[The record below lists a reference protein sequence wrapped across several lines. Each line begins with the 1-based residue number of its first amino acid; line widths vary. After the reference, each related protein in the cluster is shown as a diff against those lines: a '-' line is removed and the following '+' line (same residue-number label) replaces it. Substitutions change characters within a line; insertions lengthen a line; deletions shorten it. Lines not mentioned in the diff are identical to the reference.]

1 VRARLGRLK
10 NGKAPPVALAPR
22 GARPG
27 AAMQAFDE
35 LWWDHDQLVAWAETR
50 EREALEYAAFGVGG
64 VRLPPS
70 TQKIADWIRDTTS
83 RRGARD
89 INAELWAASKW
100 PPQIEGRSTRA
111 KSFEEALARPEL
123 PEAAA
128 LVAAYFGAEKN
139 ERFFLRLI
147 FDGPILF
154 ENEQDIPSSHPTMA
168 HLSLEMRELVRSYCA
183 RSEPRSSQGSRPLQK
198 FPTAAFVLRLLREG
212 RLTARGHLLGEPLA
226 RELSSDDW
234 ASLEIEAG
242 GWHNKLCVW
251 RTSPPV
257 ADRNGD
263 IEKVLVRR
271 AEVLKEFPPDPP
283 PRKVSIQEVSDDD
296 ARHVIQEAF
305 SRNGGFLSQKK
316 GADIVRTKFPG
327 FNKQRAMEFVK
338 ELTRNTKRGPRGPR
352 QNCPEEIL
360 SRTIRQ
366 LGPR

>member
-1 VRARLGRLK
+1 
-10 NGKAPPVALAPR
+10 
-22 GARPG
+22 
-27 AAMQAFDE
+27 MQAFDE

-64 VRLPPS
+64 LRLPPS
-70 TQKIADWIRDTTS
+70 TQKIADWIRETAS
-83 RRGARD
+83 RMGARD

-100 PPQIEGRSTRA
+100 PPQIEGRSTRT

-139 ERFFLRLI
+139 DRFFLRLI
-147 FDGPILF
+147 FDGSILF

-183 RSEPRSSQGSRPLQK
+183 RSEPRPSQGSRPLQK

-234 ASLEIEAG
+234 ASLEIEVG
-242 GWHNKLCVW
+242 GRHNRLCVW
-251 RTSPPV
+251 RALPP
-257 ADRNGD
+257 ATDRNGD

-271 AEVLKEFPPDPP
+271 AEVLKEFPPAPP
-283 PRKVSIQEVSDDD
+283 PREVFAQEASDDD
-296 ARHVIQEAF
+296 ARHVIQEALP
-305 SRNGGFLSQKK
+305 RNSGFLSQKK
-316 GADIVRTKFPG
+316 GAEIVRAKFPSIT
-327 FNKQRAMEFVK
+327 KERAMKLVK
-338 ELTRNTKRGPRGPR
+338 ELTGNTKPGPRGPR
-352 QNCPEEIL
+352 Q
-360 SRTIRQ
+360 
-366 LGPR
+366 